1 MSFLIE
7 GHRGYRRN
15 YINDER
21 FGFSEE
27 AKNKIWLFLE
37 ADRDTILMHEND
49 IKLLSESEK
58 DGLFYL
64 AYCEGKIWLYP
75 ILLPFT
81 SKIPD
86 LLYISFFVN
95 IVFNRRINKE
105 DGIRIMVE
113 DINPADYDIL
123 FLLAVKTRRI
133 IVLKVLVDLMEK
145 TEIEKTI
152 QSMTPEYIQYLL
164 EIISTNTENE
174 NIQKI
179 KEFLPEQKI
188 GE

>member
-7 GHRGYRRN
+7 GSRGYRRN
-15 YINDER
+15 YLNDKR
-21 FGFSEE
+21 FGFSEK
-27 AKNKIWLFLE
+27 AKERICCFLD
-37 ADRDTILMHEND
+37 ADGDTILMHEKE
-49 IKLLSESEK
+49 IKLLSQSEN
-58 DGLFYL
+58 GHLLYL
-64 AYCEGKIWLYP
+64 AYCEAKIWLYP
-75 ILLPFT
+75 ILLPYT
-81 SKIPD
+81 SIIPD
-86 LLYISFFVN
+86 LVYISFFVDN
-95 IVFNRRINKE
+95 VFNRINKE

-113 DINPADYDIL
+113 DIKPHYDIQ

-133 IVLKVLVDLMEK
+133 IFLKVLVDLMEK

-152 QSMTPEYIQYLL
+152 QSMTSEYIQYLL
-164 EIISTNTENE
+164 EIIATNPENE

>member
-7 GHRGYRRN
+7 GRRGYRRN
-15 YINDER
+15 YLNDER

-27 AKNKIWLFLE
+27 AKERICRFLD
-37 ADRDTILMHEND
+37 ADRDTILIYQEQ
-49 IKLLSESEK
+49 IELLSQSEK
-58 DGLFYL
+58 DGLLYL
-64 AYCEGKIWLYP
+64 AYCESRIWLYP

-86 LLYISFFVN
+86 LLYISFFVDN
-95 IVFNRRINKE
+95 VFNHRINKE
-105 DGIRIMVE
+105 EGVGIMVE
-113 DINPADYDIL
+113 FIKPHYDIQ

-133 IVLKVLVDLMEK
+133 IVLKVLVDLMKK

-152 QSMTPEYIQYLL
+152 QSMTSEYIQYLL
-164 EIISTNTENE
+164 EIISTNPENE